1 MAKKDKKPSSSTQS
15 YWKNELIGIVWT
27 LLFIVFLRV
36 YILEPY
42 VIPSESMVPTL
53 LVGDHVFVA
62 RGAYDFKIP
71 LTNISLVKVSD
82 PQRSD
87 VVVFDYPVQDSR
99 DSGKFFV
106 KRVMGIPGD
115 SIEVRGGVP
124 IVNGKPFVQTNV
136 SSADAQE
143 NIKGFKLEDRN
154 QLLREEIPGARE
166 NFHWVHRIP
175 PSQFESLQDGIEYFK
190 KERNKPC
197 INVGERDSDGHLI
210 NEMSGYLVNEVCPT
224 VVPQNKYF
232 VMGDNR
238 DNSSDGRVFGFVDRS
253 LVKGRVLFIWFSPP
267 PGEVNPYTSGPAI
280 LAALMDM
287 LPGMIRMFKDPGRL
301 SRVGSTIR

>member
-1 MAKKDKKPSSSTQS
+1 MAKKGNRAPSSALTN
-15 YWKNELIGIVWT
+15 WKYELIGIIWT

-53 LVGDHVFVA
+53 LIGDHVFVA

-82 PQRSD
+82 PQRGD
-87 VVVFDYPVQDSR
+87 VVVFDYPIQDSR
-99 DSGKFFV
+99 DAGKFFV
-106 KRVMGIPGD
+106 KRVIGIPGD

-124 IVNGKPFVQTNV
+124 IVNGKAYVQTNV
-136 SSADAQE
+136 TNADAKE
-143 NIKGFKLEDRN
+143 NIKGFVLEDRN

-166 NFHWVHRIP
+166 SAHWVHRTP
-175 PSQFESLQDGIEYFK
+175 PTQFQSLQEGIEYFK
-190 KERNKPC
+190 QARNKSC
-197 INVGERDSDGHLI
+197 INVGEKDSEGHLM

-224 VVPQNKYF
+224 VVPENKYF

-238 DNSSDGRVFGFVDRS
+238 DNSSDGRIFGFVDRS
-253 LVKGRVLFIWFSPP
+253 FVKGRVLFIWFSPP
-267 PGEVNPYTSGPAI
+267 PGDVNPYTSGPPI
-280 LAALMDM
+280 IAAFKDM
-287 LPGMIRMFKDPGRL
+287 LPGMIRMVKDSGRL
-301 SRVGSTIR
+301 SRVGSPIR

>member
-1 MAKKDKKPSSSTQS
+1 
-15 YWKNELIGIVWT
+15 LIGIVWT

-62 RGAYDFKIP
+62 RGAYDFKLP

-82 PQRSD
+82 PQRGD
-87 VVVFDYPVQDSR
+87 VVVFDYPVKESR

-115 SIEVRGGVP
+115 SIEVREGVP
-124 IVNGKPFVQTNV
+124 IINGKAFVQTNV
-136 SSADAQE
+136 SASDAQE

-166 NFHWVHRIP
+166 ASHWVHRIP
-175 PSQFESLQDGIEYFK
+175 PSRFESLQEGIEYSKQFL
-190 KERNKPC
+190 NKSC
-197 INVGERDSDGHLI
+197 INVGEKDPDGHLM
-210 NEMSGYLVNEVCPT
+210 NEMSGYLANEVCPT
-224 VVPQNKYF
+224 KVPENKYF

-238 DNSSDGRVFGFVDRS
+238 DNSSDGRIFGFVDRS

-280 LAALMDM
+280 FAALKDM
-287 LPGMIRMFKDPGRL
+287 LPGMIRMLKDSGRL